1 MYDVLYD
8 KISFKKPM
16 KTSNKSVRRMVD
28 PVAKAKKG
36 LCNKMTNSDNT
47 TWSIFCVALGM
58 MGGAFV
64 TMRTILGVIAMGLL
78 LVVAVRV
85 KMAEA
90 RKGAR

>member
-1 MYDVLYD
+1 
-8 KISFKKPM
+8 
-16 KTSNKSVRRMVD
+16 MVD

-36 LCNKMTNSDNT
+36 LCNKMTNSNT

>member
-1 MYDVLYD
+1 
-8 KISFKKPM
+8 
-16 KTSNKSVRRMVD
+16 MVD

-47 TWSIFCVALGM
+47 TWSIFCIALGM

-85 KMAEA
+85 KIAEA